1 MIIDTFLE
9 SLPPAVIGGVAALV
23 WATTVGSIG
32 LWTYRDAR
40 ARESGSPV
48 LWAVGLVFA
57 LVLFPLYFYLR
68 RPERNTPPARLDRG
82 LATLASSGVSAFL
95 VGAVFSPPDPITQ
108 DPTSQSATPSSS
120 RSRSS
125 SCTGAA
131 PGGSTSREP
140 FSRRRR

>member
-48 LWAVGLVFA
+48 LWEVGLVFA

-108 DPTSQSATPSSS
+108 ASYLTVCYAVLLPLAFLLVY
-120 RSRSS
+120 R
-125 SCTGAA
+125 
-131 PGGSTSREP
+131 GGS
-140 FSRRRR
+140 RRFDQSGTV